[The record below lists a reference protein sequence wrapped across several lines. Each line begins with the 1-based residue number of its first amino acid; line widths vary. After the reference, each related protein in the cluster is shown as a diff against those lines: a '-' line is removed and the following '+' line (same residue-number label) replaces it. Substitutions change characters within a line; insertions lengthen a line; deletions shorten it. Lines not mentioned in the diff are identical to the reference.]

1 MATVHWP
8 AALTAAGYSDAGCT
22 ERNADSNAERH
33 TQRDAHADAHRQP
46 DAHGDEHA
54 GAGGADAGNHAAA
67 DATAIYRHTARLRR
81 WGGCICA
88 ARSC

>member
-22 ERNADSNAERH
+22 ERDANGNTHAH
-33 TQRDAHADAHRQP
+33 TQRDADGDAHRQP

-54 GAGGADAGNHAAA
+54 GAGGTNARDDAAA
-67 DATAIYRHTARLRR
+67 YTTAKH
-81 WGGCICA
+81 
-88 ARSC
+88 